1 MPKANSDH
9 WVSSFTVYAF
19 KVSTLLQSS
28 VYVLKGKIKTFL
40 NCLQDPQK

>member
-1 MPKANSDH
+1 MPKAYSDH

-19 KVSTLLQSS
+19 KVSTLLQLS